1 MSRGSTL
8 TPHQPALR
16 TKFLAGLAGLLAS
29 FAPIA
34 TAQDTVGA
42 GEPAPVAYDLSVG
55 GAVVGE
61 FGVALTRAVEGA
73 TGGEARSHLQVPG
86 AFDLTD
92 HLVTAENGAA
102 RSYVLAGTFQGVAI
116 SIEVAFASDAAAF
129 TIEQAG
135 QKQQLSLPLPGDV
148 YVMDNNFLD
157 GMQFIVDRAV
167 ASGGGLEVDVIVPQ
181 AVVLGRMTVAAPV
194 AATVRYG
201 GADIEARRVDASMS
215 VGPQTATLV
224 AYLDEAGDILVLTS
238 DPGSARFERRPGGAQ
253 DAATPAATAA
263 AAAAT
268 SAAGA
273 EQPTGAAT
281 LAAQQEALA
290 ALLSEQ
296 AACLVERDVDIVSTG
311 AELVGKLTLPL
322 SAAHGGR
329 PAPTLVLLP
338 GSGPVDL
345 DGNTPPVLLN
355 SGYKQLAYALACR
368 GYGVLRASKLGI
380 APSTGDGNAVT
391 IATYAQNLA
400 DWFAFLTDQPGVD
413 AERLGVMGHSEG
425 GLVALYAV
433 AEGYVSPAAV
443 VLLASPGRPLD
454 VVLKE
459 QILARNAEAGA
470 PQEQLDGL
478 AAQVD
483 ELVAA
488 VRASTGVGLVL
499 TPELQANPLVPLFAN
514 AAGLL
519 RSEFAE
525 DPAALA
531 ARVSAPVAVLQGE
544 KDIQIAV
551 GDGEAIAAA
560 AQRADLF
567 LFPDLTHNLVET
579 RGPALGMPLPGPGA
593 QISKTLVQVIATY
606 LAGHL
611 RPGR

>member
-8 TPHQPALR
+8 TPHRPALR

-34 TAQDTVGA
+34 TAQDIVGA

-86 AFDLTD
+86 AFDLAD

-253 DAATPAATAA
+253 DAATAA
-263 AAAAT
+263 A
-268 SAAGA
+268 A

-470 PQEQLDGL
+470 TQEQLVGL

-488 VRASTGVGLVL
+488 VRASTGVGLEL

-567 LFPDLTHNLVET
+567 LFLDLTHNLVET

>member
-1 MSRGSTL
+1 MNREPTL
-8 TPHQPALR
+8 AYRRPALR
-16 TKFLAGLAGLLAS
+16 TKCVAGLTGLLAS
-29 FAPIA
+29 FAPFA
-34 TAQDTVGA
+34 TAQGTAGA
-42 GEPAPVAYDLSVG
+42 GEPAPTVAYDLSVG

-61 FGVALTRAVEGA
+61 LGVTLTRAMEGA
-73 TGGEARSHLQVPG
+73 TGEARSHLQVPG

-102 RSYVLAGTFQGVAI
+102 RSYELTGTFQGVAI
-116 SIEVAFASDAAAF
+116 SIEVAFAPDAAAF

-167 ASGGGLEVDVIVPQ
+167 AVGGGLEVDVIVPQ
-181 AVVLGRMTVAAPV
+181 AVVLGRMSVAAPV
-194 AATVRYG
+194 AATVLYG
-201 GADIEARRVDASMS
+201 GAEVEARRVDAAMS

-238 DPGSARFERRPGGAQ
+238 DPGAARFERRPGGAQ
-253 DAATPAATAA
+253 DAAT
-263 AAAAT
+263 
-268 SAAGA
+268 AAGA
-273 EQPTGAAT
+273 GQPTGAAAT
-281 LAAQQEALA
+281 LAAQQDALA

-296 AACLVERDVDIVSTG
+296 TACLVERDVNIVSTG

-322 SAAHGGR
+322 SAADGGR
-329 PAPTLVLLP
+329 SAPTLVLLP

-400 DWFAFLTDQPGVD
+400 DWFAFLADQPGVD
-413 AERLGVMGHSEG
+413 AARLGVMGHSEG

-454 VVLKE
+454 AILKE

-470 PQEQLDGL
+470 TQEQLAGL

-488 VRASTGVGLVL
+488 VRASTGVALEL

-525 DPAALA
+525 DPTALA
-531 ARVSAPVAVLQGE
+531 VRVSAPVAVLQGE
-544 KDIQIAV
+544 KDIQIGV
-551 GDGEAIAAA
+551 GDAEAIAAA

-567 LFPDLTHNLVET
+567 LFPDLTHNLVDT
-579 RGPALGMPLPGPGA
+579 AGPALAMPLPGPGA
-593 QISKTLVQVIATY
+593 QVSPTLVQVIATY
-606 LAGHL
+606 LAGNL